1 MILSQLIHY
10 TDTNSVEA
18 TWVDGE
24 GVPIRCQSY
33 ADVQMDDLVADL
45 GADAAAHAGL
55 IAQVRAAIVPATPR
69 PPYVPPVVSA
79 TQAQIALANAGL
91 FDQID
96 AFMDALPKA
105 DPRRIAWTK
114 AAEFTRDSPT
124 LEAIAQQFGLS
135 SAQIDALFIAAD
147 AIVV

>member
-1 MILSQLIHY
+1 MYAL
-10 TDTNSVEA
+10 TNSTGVIRTSDGA
-18 TWVDGE
+18 YIPADYRNTDYAAYLRWVAAGNE
-24 GVPIRCQSY
+24 PTPYAPPPAPVPQ
-33 ADVQMDDLVADL
+33 
-45 GADAAAHAGL
+45 
-55 IAQVRAAIVPATPR
+55 T
-69 PPYVPPVVSA
+69 VSA

-96 AFMDALPKA
+96 AFMDTLPKA

-135 SAQIDALFIAAD
+135 DAQIDALFIAAD

>member
-1 MILSQLIHY
+1 MTLSQLIHY

-18 TWVDGE
+18 TWVDDA
-24 GVPIRCQSY
+24 GVPVRCQSY

-45 GADAAAHAGL
+45 GADAAEHAGL
-55 IAQVRAAIVPATPR
+55 IAQVRAAIVPVPPR
-69 PPYVPPVVSA
+69 PPVVPQVVSA

-91 FDQID
+91 FNQID

-124 LEAIAQQFGLS
+124 LEAIATQFGLD
-135 SAQIDALFIAAD
+135 SAAVDALFIAAD